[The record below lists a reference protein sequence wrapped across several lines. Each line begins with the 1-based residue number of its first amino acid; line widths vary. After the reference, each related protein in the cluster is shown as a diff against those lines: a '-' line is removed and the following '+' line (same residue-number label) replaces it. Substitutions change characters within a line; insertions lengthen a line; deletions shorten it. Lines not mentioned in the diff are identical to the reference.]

1 MYEAFFGLQRRPFAT
16 VPQVEQYF
24 AASATENA
32 RQNLIRCIERGEGPA
47 VVVGPSGAGKTLVC
61 QLLSAHFRETMR
73 VAHLARGRLSSRRAL
88 LQAILYE
95 LQQPYRDMDEG
106 ELRLALVDFV
116 VNNQSCPN
124 GLLLLVDEAHLLPLR
139 LLDELRMLTNVAAD
153 GQPRVRLTLAGNAEI
168 EERLASPRLDS
179 FTQRIVVRCYLEA
192 LNRGE
197 TEAYVRTRFQRAGGD
212 AENVFPGDACLAVH
226 RATDGVP
233 RLINQLCD
241 HALLL
246 ACAAGGRRVTAALVE
261 EAWGDLQQ
269 LPTPWNGEQ
278 QPTKPASE
286 AIIEFG
292 GLDEDAEEPPPPAGA
307 GPTTLPM
314 LRVSPP
320 AEDAAARVA
329 PLEQMDGALSQ
340 LDEDFQ
346 PAGTIGPEV
355 ELVLQDQNDPFSET
369 FEREEWVTE
378 RQTTDA
384 PAQRVPSAGT
394 TSVEPASDSIDTLT
408 AVGAEIAE
416 LRNTLQPVAIT
427 AAASP
432 AVPPSEERRA
442 EPTLP
447 LRCDA
452 AGPVDDSDLIIVEDD
467 YEGGPPP
474 PPRSVAPVRQSE
486 FRRLFATLRQ
496 G

>member
-24 AASATENA
+24 AAAATENA

-61 QLLSAHFRETMR
+61 QLLAAHFRGVMR
-73 VAHLARGRLSSRRAL
+73 VAHLVRGRLSSRRAL

-95 LQQPYRDMDEG
+95 LQQPYRGMDEG
-106 ELRLALVDFV
+106 ELRLALVDYV
-116 VNNQSCPN
+116 VNNETCPN

-197 TEAYVRTRFQRAGGD
+197 TEAYIRTRFQRAGGD
-212 AENVFPGDACLAVH
+212 ADGVFPGDACLAVH

-233 RLINQLCD
+233 RLVNQVCD

-246 ACAAGGRRVTAALVE
+246 ACAAGIRRASAALVE

-278 QPTKPASE
+278 QPAKAASE
-286 AIIEFG
+286 AVIEFG
-292 GLDEDAEEPPPPAGA
+292 GLDDDDAEETAPPAA
-307 GPTTLPM
+307 VGPPTLPM
-314 LRVSPP
+314 LRVSPQDDDAAPP
-320 AEDAAARVA
+320 AES
-329 PLEQMDGALSQ
+329 LEQIGDALSQ
-340 LDEDFQ
+340 LDDDFQ

-355 ELVLQDQNDPFSET
+355 ELVLQDPNDPFSET
-369 FEREEWVTE
+369 FEQEEWVTKRHTAE
-378 RQTTDA
+378 P
-384 PAQRVPSAGT
+384 PAQEAPLPAT
-394 TSVEPASDSIDTLT
+394 TPSVEAAPDSVDALA

-416 LRNTLQPVAIT
+416 LRDTLLPAAAAAET
-427 AAASP
+427 APASP
-432 AVPPSEERRA
+432 AEQRLEEQ
-442 EPTLP
+442 TLP
-447 LRCDA
+447 LRADA
-452 AGPVDDSDLIIVEDD
+452 PVDDSDLIIVEDD

-474 PPRSVAPVRQSE
+474 PPRPVAPVRQSE
-486 FRRLFATLRQ
+486 YRRLFASLRQ